1 MNKITII
8 TDNTSDL
15 TNEIYK
21 QNDVV
26 ILKIKAFV
34 GDKEVTD
41 LSEEE
46 MFKLADKEGTLPKT
60 AATNVAEFEEIFGKY
75 AKDSDVLYI
84 GLGSGFSSTYG
95 SAVIASESFDNV
107 YTIDSKNLSSGIGL
121 LVLKMCKYRDQG
133 LSAPEIKEKIDALVP
148 KVRTSFAINTL
159 QYLHK
164 GGRCSS
170 LSSILGTMLNLKPII
185 KVSEN
190 KLIVAKK
197 PIGFGKALR
206 YMIDDIV
213 EKANDIDLDAI
224 MITHCLADEDAQYI
238 REKLEKKFDKNII
251 FESNASV
258 VISSHCGPRTIGI
271 LYIMK

>member
-1 MNKITII
+1 
-8 TDNTSDL
+8 
-15 TNEIYK
+15 
-21 QNDVV
+21 
-26 ILKIKAFV
+26 
-34 GDKEVTD
+34 
-41 LSEEE
+41 
-46 MFKLADKEGTLPKT
+46 
-60 AATNVAEFEEIFGKY
+60 
-75 AKDSDVLYI
+75 
-84 GLGSGFSSTYG
+84 
-95 SAVIASESFDNV
+95 
-107 YTIDSKNLSSGIGL
+107 
-121 LVLKMCKYRDQG
+121 
-133 LSAPEIKEKIDALVP
+133 
-148 KVRTSFAINTL
+148 
-159 QYLHK
+159 
-164 GGRCSS
+164 
-170 LSSILGTMLNLKPII
+170 MLNLKPII

-251 FESNASV
+251 LESNASA